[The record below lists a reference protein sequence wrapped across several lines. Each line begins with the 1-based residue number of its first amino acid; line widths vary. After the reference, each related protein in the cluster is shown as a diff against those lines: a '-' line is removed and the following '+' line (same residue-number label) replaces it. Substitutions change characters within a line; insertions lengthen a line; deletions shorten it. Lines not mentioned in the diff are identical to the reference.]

1 MLLSLIMAIRGCI
14 PAWVFAAIAALASV
28 SVRAQVPVAVDEVVK
43 THQQTK
49 AALTPSLPKRID
61 ESTVLTGVRIDD
73 VTLFYQFKVDY
84 DKTSITPELKDALGK
99 KARALVCRDTHSL
112 KVMNFGGHYG
122 FEFTDKF
129 DMDLMRV
136 TLSRSDCF

>member
-1 MLLSLIMAIRGCI
+1 MATPGRI
-14 PAWVFAAIAALASV
+14 AAFVVVSALASV
-28 SVRAQVPVAVDEVVK
+28 PALAQVPVAVDEVAK

-61 ESTVLTGVRIDD
+61 ASTVLTGIRIED
-73 VTLFYQFKVDY
+73 VTLYYQFKVDY
-84 DKTSITPELKDALGK
+84 DKANITPELKDALGK
-99 KARALVCRDTHSL
+99 KALAMICRDASSL

-129 DMDLMRV
+129 DMALMRV

>member
-1 MLLSLIMAIRGCI
+1 MAISGRI
-14 PAWVFAAIAALASV
+14 AAFVTVSALASV
-28 SVRAQVPVAVDEVVK
+28 TAAAQVPVAVDEVAR

-49 AALTPSLPKRID
+49 EALAPSLPKRID
-61 ESTVLTGVRIDD
+61 ASTVLTGIRIDD

-84 DKTSITPELKDALGK
+84 DKANITPELKDALGK
-99 KARALVCRDTHSL
+99 KALAMICRDASSL

-129 DMDLMRV
+129 DMTLMRV
-136 TLSRSDCF
+136 TLSRSDCI